1 MENEKEITPVEFRR
15 HLHAHPELSFQE
27 HETARYIEERMDALG
42 IAHRRIAGTGVLAT
56 IRGSKTAEKD
66 RQALV
71 LRADIDA
78 LPIDER
84 NDCTWRSEHTGVMHA
99 CGHDMHAA
107 VLYGVLQRFA
117 AQHDFRGTLFGLFQ
131 PGEECN
137 PGGASLVL
145 AEKPFEGY
153 DIRAVI
159 GEHVDSQLEVGSL
172 GFRAG
177 KYMASSDELRFR
189 VHGTGGHGAMRQ
201 LLKDPVAA
209 GAELLTRLVALNG
222 EECVLSIGR
231 VEAPGATNIVP
242 DEVYMEGTLRTF
254 DERERKIIH
263 QRIGNIAAEI
273 DSRYGVSTRVE
284 ISHGY
289 PCVVNDEILVKLAVD
304 LARKTGVH
312 IEMLPLRTTAEDFGF
327 YCREYP
333 SLFYRLGVGAQAG
346 RSHTATFLPDERA
359 IDTGIGFM
367 HDLALR
373 VLEK

>member
-1 MENEKEITPVEFRR
+1 MESNKEITPVEFRR

-27 HETARYIEERMDALG
+27 HETARYIEEQLDALG
-42 IAHRRIAGTGVLAT
+42 IEHRRIAQTGVLAA
-56 IRGSKTAEKD
+56 IRGSKGPD
-66 RQALV
+66 NNRALV

-78 LPIDER
+78 LPITEQ
-84 NDCTWRSEHTGVMHA
+84 NDCPWHSQHDGVMHA

-107 VLYGVLQRFA
+107 ILYGVLQRMA
-117 AQHDFRGTLFGLFQ
+117 TRPDFRGTLFGLFQ

-153 DIRAVI
+153 DVLAVV
-159 GEHVDSQLEVGSL
+159 GEHVDAQLEVGSL

-177 KYMASSDELRFR
+177 KYMASSDELRLYI
-189 VHGTGGHGAMRQ
+189 HGTGGHGAMRQ

-209 GAELLTRLVALNG
+209 GAELLSRLVALNG

-231 VEAPGATNIVP
+231 VEALGATNIVP
-242 DEVYMEGTLRTF
+242 DDVYMEGTLRTF
-254 DERERKIIH
+254 DERQRKIIH
-263 QRIGNIAAEI
+263 QRIANIAAEI
-273 DSRYGVSTRVE
+273 DSRYGVKSRVE

-289 PCVVNDEILVKLAVD
+289 PCVVNDELLVKLAVT
-304 LARKTGVH
+304 LARRENLH

-327 YCREYP
+327 YCKEYP

-359 IDTGIGFM
+359 IDTGVDFM
-367 HDLALR
+367 HKLALQI
-373 VLEK
+373 LEK